1 MTATTIVARLV
12 AAALPLAGLLGAAP
26 AEAAATT
33 YTGVLAECGANDVL
47 VADFTTQENGR
58 TRSGGV
64 EMLHLRLTGTITRTG
79 TGKVGSYLENQ
90 RDEFRPDGSERYTG
104 ILSKLQV
111 RGGGGYTWAGQADLP
126 AGAEPKVTHGLAP
139 LMDADFAAVVC
150 DALA

>member
-1 MTATTIVARLV
+1 MTATTTLARLV
-12 AAALPLAGLLGAAP
+12 ATLPLAGLLAAAP
-26 AEAAATT
+26 AEAATTT
-33 YTGVLAECGANDVL
+33 YAGVLAECGTDDAL
-47 VADFTTQENGR
+47 VADFTTRETGR
-58 TRSGGV
+58 TRSGDV
-64 EMLHLRLTGTITRTG
+64 EMLHLKLTGTITRTG
-79 TGKVGSYLENQ
+79 TGKVGSYMENQ

-126 AGAEPKVTHGLAP
+126 AGAEPRITHGLAP